1 VKQVLIRLVL
11 LLLVVAVLGAGG
23 YYVYQRSGEAGGLR
37 AWIASLTKQQSAA
50 PATPGQQA
58 GPPPEVGVFTVQPAE
73 IPLPVEY
80 AARVAGFRDVEIRAR
95 VSGLLL
101 SREFEEGARVNENQV
116 LFRIDPATYQ
126 VALSRA
132 EAQAQQGQATLRQAE
147 DNFRRIDELFRRGVA
162 TDKQRDDALAA
173 RDQARASVQLAEAEI
188 ESAKLNLGYT
198 TITAPVG
205 GVTALLSPPVGTL
218 VQAQQTLLATVTQLD
233 PAYVNFSFTDE
244 EGQQFREL
252 NQKRAKPISEKDLT
266 AELHYGNGTTYPQV
280 GRIDTSARRVDP
292 QTGTIQARA
301 IFPNPDGALL
311 PGQFVRVVIRGV
323 TLPEAIVIPNQA
335 IVQGP
340 QGPSVYVVGENGNAQ
355 VRTIRVGQQVEG
367 GGVVQ
372 NGLQAGDRVV
382 VEGIIRVRPGAPV
395 KPVPVTP
402 APQTAQAAAPEA
414 PAALQTGSTTS
425 TSAEPAQAPAAE
437 PARAQQRARKPA
449 SRQAGARP

>member
-1 VKQVLIRLVL
+1 MGSSQEQTLDHISEPLGHPYSRWLWTGVQPGVDRSGPKLLPRFAELAMTRRSVEVQSAPTKTQPTRATPSTRSQKMCGSLFDADHSSCFGTACDPVLQARSRSVTCDEFKAGPHGLGLRGWHQVVSIGVSSPPLFPLRPWRPPIVKQVLIRLVL

-116 LFRIDPATYQ
+116 LFRIDPATYE
-126 VALSRA
+126 VALSR
-132 EAQAQQGQATLRQAE
+132 
-147 DNFRRIDELFRRGVA
+147 
-162 TDKQRDDALAA
+162 
-173 RDQARASVQLAEAEI
+173 
-188 ESAKLNLGYT
+188 
-198 TITAPVG
+198 
-205 GVTALLSPPVGTL
+205 
-218 VQAQQTLLATVTQLD
+218 
-233 PAYVNFSFTDE
+233 
-244 EGQQFREL
+244 
-252 NQKRAKPISEKDLT
+252 
-266 AELHYGNGTTYPQV
+266 
-280 GRIDTSARRVDP
+280 SARRVDP

-437 PARAQQRARKPA
+437 PARAQQQARKPA

>member
-1 VKQVLIRLVL
+1 MPLGSRPWRPPIVKQVPIRLVL

-116 LFRIDPATYQ
+116 LFRIDPATYE
-126 VALSRA
+126 VALSR
-132 EAQAQQGQATLRQAE
+132 
-147 DNFRRIDELFRRGVA
+147 
-162 TDKQRDDALAA
+162 
-173 RDQARASVQLAEAEI
+173 
-188 ESAKLNLGYT
+188 
-198 TITAPVG
+198 
-205 GVTALLSPPVGTL
+205 
-218 VQAQQTLLATVTQLD
+218 
-233 PAYVNFSFTDE
+233 
-244 EGQQFREL
+244 
-252 NQKRAKPISEKDLT
+252 
-266 AELHYGNGTTYPQV
+266 
-280 GRIDTSARRVDP
+280 SARRVDP

-311 PGQFVRVVIRGV
+311 PGQFVRVVIRGI

-355 VRTIRVGQQVEG
+355 GRTIRVGQQVES
-367 GGVVQ
+367 GGVGQ
-372 NGLQAGDRVV
+372 NGLQGGDPVV
-382 VEGIIRVRPGAPV
+382 VEGITRVRPGAPV
-395 KPVPVTP
+395 KPVPMTP
-402 APQTAQAAAPEA
+402 APQTAQAAAPDA
-414 PAALQTGSTTS
+414 PAALQTGSTTP

-437 PARAQQRARKPA
+437 PARAKQRARKPA
-449 SRQAGARP
+449 SRQAGA